1 MKFLLKKALVFL
13 CFIPLFTS
21 CLGLLKDKEENLS
34 LAEDFNTVRINDQYS
49 IALPKYM
56 KEATNLNDDASLQYQ
71 NIFKEAYVV
80 VIDEPKQDLIDVF
93 KELEEWDDNKSVVEN
108 YRDIQLQF
116 FTENIT
122 VDNQSPS
129 RALKINGM
137 DAEIVEIDGKAQDVI
152 YDIAYTLGFVE
163 GEKNVYMIMA
173 WTLKDKRKKFKKT
186 YDLAIKSFE
195 LL

>member
-1 MKFLLKKALVFL
+1 MKHLSKLALVF
-13 CFIPLFTS
+13 CYPLVFTS

-34 LAEDFNTVRINDQYS
+34 VAEDFNTIKVDDHYS

-56 KEATNLNDDASLQYQ
+56 KEAKDLNDDASLQYQ
-71 NIFKEAYVV
+71 NIFKEAYIVI
-80 VIDEPKQDLIDVF
+80 IDEPKQDVIEIF
-93 KELEEWDDNKSVVEN
+93 KELEEWNDSKSVVEN

-116 FTENIT
+116 LAEGIAI
-122 VDNQSPS
+122 DNQSES
-129 RALKINGM
+129 RSLKINGM
-137 DAEIVEIDGKAQDVI
+137 DAEIVEIDGNAADVI

-163 GEKNVYMIMA
+163 GKENVYMIMA

-186 YDLAIKSFE
+186 YDLAIRSFE